1 MYIVRAYLDT
11 FAFMNSSDEFPAE
24 FSGAVGRLQ
33 VAVLEVCRPEDEW
46 PAKVAKSVAATV
58 DFAVSEPSEIRLLTI
73 EALIQRPDGGR
84 RYVRTVEH
92 FAELLRSVTPEDR
105 RRPASTEMALVG
117 GLATTI
123 AHHLRSDTLAEL
135 LQTVPELVE
144 FTLLP
149 YLGHEEAR
157 RWAEWTAASRS

>member
-1 MYIVRAYLDT
+1 MYIVRAYLYT
-11 FAFMNSSDEFPAE
+11 FAFMNFSDEFPAE

-33 VAVLEVCRPEDEW
+33 VAVLEVCRREDEW

-58 DFAVSEPSEIRLLTI
+58 DFAVSEPAEIRLLTI
-73 EALIQRPDGGR
+73 EVLIQRPDGGR
-84 RYVRTVEH
+84 RYVRMVEH
-92 FAELLRSVTPEDR
+92 FADLLRSVTPEDR
-105 RRPASTEMALVG
+105 RRPASTELALVG

-135 LQTVPELVE
+135 LLAVPELVE

-149 YLGHEEAR
+149 YLGHDEAR
-157 RWAEWTAASRS
+157 RWAVWTATSGS

>member
-1 MYIVRAYLDT
+1 MYIVLAYLYT
-11 FAFMNSSDEFPAE
+11 YAFMNSSNEFPAE

-33 VAVLEVCRPEDEW
+33 VPVLEACGREREW
-46 PAKVAKSVAATV
+46 PAKVASAIAAAV
-58 DFAVSEPSEIRLLTI
+58 DFAVSEPAEIRLLTI
-73 EALIQRPDGGR
+73 EALIRRPDGGR

-92 FAELLRSVTPEDR
+92 FSDLLRSVTPEDR
-105 RRPASTEMALVG
+105 RRPASTELALVG

-123 AHHLRSDTLAEL
+123 AHHLRSDTFPEL
-135 LQTVPELVE
+135 LETVPELVE

-157 RWAEWTAASRS
+157 RWAEWTATSRS